1 VEAFLTS
8 IRKKVYTGRLPATGD
23 DPKGGGG
30 DERGARVIVLRKTMR
45 LPLPALR
52 VVLSIDGVER
62 WSR

>member
-1 VEAFLTS
+1 VKALFDFDTQEA
-8 IRKKVYTGRLPATGD
+8 YTGCLPATGD

-30 DERGARVIVLRKTMR
+30 DERGARVIVLRKTVR
-45 LPLPALR
+45 LPLPVPR